1 MFIYIFLK
9 TDIDLM
15 HKDTTRIYGQ
25 RYKYKQIPP
34 QTSLYGSMHHTSN
47 VKVKYTYSHCTIF
60 GREIDNK
67 I

>member
-1 MFIYIFLK
+1 
-9 TDIDLM
+9 M